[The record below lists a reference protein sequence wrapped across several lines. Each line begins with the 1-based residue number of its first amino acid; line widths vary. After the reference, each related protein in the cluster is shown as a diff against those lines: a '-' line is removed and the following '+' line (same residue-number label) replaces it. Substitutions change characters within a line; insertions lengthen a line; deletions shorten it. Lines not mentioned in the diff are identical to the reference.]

1 MHSPPQHFGVTV
13 QIKQLTW
20 IFGLAI
26 VASATLATAADQPR
40 RRAPQKDERVA
51 RATWQPVRAAQHVD
65 APLPPATNGPESLPA
80 GEIVL
85 GPVNDGDVI
94 YQDGGLYAG
103 EEIYHDGLYGGP
115 LGCDAIGGDGSCDA
129 IGCGRPGCS
138 DCGPGPV
145 ACGWRPCVTLC
156 APRDGWVSFEYLL
169 WFQDG
174 MDLPPLVTSSPDG
187 TVRADAGVLGTT
199 GVDVLYG
206 DDEILTESLNGGRL
220 RVGLWLDACHSWGVE
235 GEYFST
241 STESDSFSQTSP
253 QGGTILARPFFNVL
267 TGAEDSELVS
277 FPDVVGGTVS
287 VNADTQLQGAGVSF
301 RRLLACGDGCGDTIF
316 CNLPQQYTH
325 RLDGLIGYRWLELQD
340 TLSMNEAL
348 VSTDGTFNI
357 TDRFRTRSQFNGIDF
372 GGSYRRTR
380 GWWTLDLLAK
390 LAIGTTRETVT
401 ISGSTITT
409 ETGAAATTA
418 EGGLLAQRT
427 NIGTYNRD
435 RFAVVPELGAKLG
448 YQLTENLH
456 ATVGY
461 TFIYWSNVVRAGDQV
476 STDVNPNLLPP
487 EVDPFVGAERPAFA
501 YRDSDYWVHGISF
514 GGEYRW

>member
-1 MHSPPQHFGVTV
+1 MALF
-13 QIKQLTW
+13 
-20 IFGLAI
+20 
-26 VASATLATAADQPR
+26 ASATLSAAADQPR

-65 APLPPATNGPESLPA
+65 APLPPAAHGPESLPA

-85 GPVNDGDVI
+85 SPVHEGETI
-94 YQDGGLYAG
+94 YQDDAIYAG
-103 EEIYHDGLYGGP
+103 QEIYHDHGQGGY
-115 LGCDAIGGDGSCDA
+115 LSCDAIGGDGSCDS
-129 IGCGRPGCS
+129 ISCGRPGCN
-138 DCGPGPV
+138 DCGGGPV

-174 MDLPPLVTSSPDG
+174 MDLPPLVTSSPAG
-187 TVRADAGVLGTT
+187 TARAEAGVLGTT
-199 GVDVLYG
+199 GVQTLYG
-206 DDEILTESLNGGRL
+206 DDEILTESLSGGRL
-220 RVGLWLDACHSWGVE
+220 RVGLWLDACHNWGVE

-241 STESDSFSQTSP
+241 STESDSFSRTSP

-277 FPDVVGGTVS
+277 FPNTVGGTVS
-287 VNADTQLQGAGVSF
+287 VRADTQLQGAGVSF
-301 RRLLACGDGCGDTIF
+301 RRLFACGDGCGDTIF
-316 CNLPQQYTH
+316 CNLPQQYSH
-325 RLDGLIGYRWLELQD
+325 RLEGLIGYRWLELDD
-340 TLSMNEAL
+340 TLSINEAL

-357 TDRFRTRSQFNGIDF
+357 TDRFRARSQFNGVDF

-380 GWWTLDLLAK
+380 GWWSLDLMAK
-390 LAIGTTRETVT
+390 LAIGTTHETVT
-401 ISGSTITT
+401 IGGSTITT
-409 ETGAAATTA
+409 VTGGQPTTA

-427 NIGTYNRD
+427 NIGSYSRD

-448 YQLTENLH
+448 YQLTHNLR

-461 TFIYWSNVVRAGDQV
+461 SFIYWSNVVRAGDQV

-501 YRDSDYWVHGISF
+501 FVDSDYWVHGISF